1 MFPGIKEW
9 NYPNSCSNNNN
20 GNISIKNEGYKV
32 NSWRT
37 RKTCQPE
44 VKDILNIYRI
54 YILGPIP
61 ISHKLCMLF
70 SKIMGKNDIKKK

>member
-32 NSWRT
+32 NS
-37 RKTCQPE
+37 
-44 VKDILNIYRI
+44 
-54 YILGPIP
+54 
-61 ISHKLCMLF
+61 
-70 SKIMGKNDIKKK
+70 